1 MQRRHIPARDIDT
14 LGDISFDTA
23 LQAALRPSPD
33 YDTAKWL
40 FVPNT
45 YTEYRYILGTRGA
58 RPLICLGVN
67 PSTAAPEHLDPTL
80 QSVQRI
86 ALNNGFDSFI
96 MLNVCAQRAT
106 SPSDMALEP
115 SARLHAENVRAFAYA
130 LSLSDAPSVWA
141 AWGNIIEQRAYLSG
155 FVRDL
160 FEASAARGAAWYR
173 CGAISKR
180 GHPHHPLYLRADEP
194 LVPFDMA
201 RYAADL
207 AQRRV

>member
-115 SARLHAENVRAFAYA
+115 SARLHAENVRAFVYA

-141 AWGNIIEQRAYLSG
+141 PRSHTCRKSACPASIAGNTNYSNTR
-155 FVRDL
+155 
-160 FEASAARGAAWYR
+160 FEKWRPCVG
-173 CGAISKR
+173 
-180 GHPHHPLYLRADEP
+180 LR
-194 LVPFDMA
+194 
-201 RYAADL
+201 
-207 AQRRV
+207 

>member
-1 MQRRHIPARDIDT
+1 MQRRHIPARAIDT

-141 AWGNIIEQRAYLSG
+141 ACSSLTRGCRCQRDPSRSRKRAGTTTSPSLRTRQSG
-155 FVRDL
+155 S
-160 FEASAARGAAWYR
+160 ASPSAWRTAAAG
-173 CGAISKR
+173 
-180 GHPHHPLYLRADEP
+180 RARA
-194 LVPFDMA
+194 VPGSP
-201 RYAADL
+201 
-207 AQRRV
+207 RRSA